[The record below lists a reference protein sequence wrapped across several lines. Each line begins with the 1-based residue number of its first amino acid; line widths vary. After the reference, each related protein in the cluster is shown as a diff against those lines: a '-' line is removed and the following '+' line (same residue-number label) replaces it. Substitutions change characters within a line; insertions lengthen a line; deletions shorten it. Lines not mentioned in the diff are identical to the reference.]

1 MIKYISIDIFIY
13 LLNIL
18 YILPFASP
26 FVNTFYELIITLLSC
41 ILNFM
46 KIGDYLRKL
55 RMKKGLSLRELQKEI
70 GISYNTLGSYE
81 RNTAQPT
88 LENIYKIC
96 RYFEVPIEY
105 LFIGD
110 ESLKEFR
117 DSELLSLFN
126 KIDKL
131 DKDDRDFIKSYLKKY
146 LDAKERLDEVK
157 KEMEQEGLNNE
168 KKKRDKK

>member
-1 MIKYISIDIFIY
+1 MIYIFTY

-18 YILPFASP
+18 YILSSSLS
-26 FVNTFYELIITLLSC
+26 FVNTFYKLIITPLSC
-41 ILNFM
+41 ILTFM

-96 RYFEVPIEY
+96 RYFEIPIEY
-105 LFIGD
+105 LFLGD

-131 DKDDRDFIKSYLKKY
+131 DKEDRDFVKSYLKEY
-146 LDAKERLDEVK
+146 LDAKKRFDEVK
-157 KEMEQEGLNNE
+157 REMKQDVLNNE